1 MIDLCFGNAM
11 KGCLLWAKSFREEA
25 AVQTT
30 DVVLFYEGEE
40 APSPEEQERAQRL
53 FREQRERERRL
64 WQDLY
69 GPLDGGR
76 EDILCLHAD
85 LSLGDL
91 SELPAL
97 DALKARAAAGEPIRI
112 WDDQTPFTRC
122 GLMYVMEVLG
132 HLPCEWLVVSLPEQ
146 YTRRDGVVVQWRSW
160 AELEPALLGHF
171 AAGARLLPLSEREE
185 LARQWRGLQRENA
198 PLRVLEDG
206 IVRSAPADYYDDRI
220 RRVFPEKIC
229 KAAEVVVRAM
239 VEQKVPHGDEF
250 IGQRLRAFIDRGELR
265 IAEEDNEN
273 FLRSLIERNTV

>member
-97 DALKARAAAGEPIRI
+97 DALKARAA
-112 WDDQTPFTRC
+112 
-122 GLMYVMEVLG
+122 
-132 HLPCEWLVVSLPEQ
+132 
-146 YTRRDGVVVQWRSW
+146 
-160 AELEPALLGHF
+160 
-171 AAGARLLPLSEREE
+171 
-185 LARQWRGLQRENA
+185 
-198 PLRVLEDG
+198 
-206 IVRSAPADYYDDRI
+206 
-220 RRVFPEKIC
+220 
-229 KAAEVVVRAM
+229 EVVVRAM

>member
-11 KGCLLWAKSFREEA
+11 KGCLLWAKSFSEEA

-76 EDILCLHAD
+76 E
-85 LSLGDL
+85 
-91 SELPAL
+91 
-97 DALKARAAAGEPIRI
+97 
-112 WDDQTPFTRC
+112 
-122 GLMYVMEVLG
+122 
-132 HLPCEWLVVSLPEQ
+132 
-146 YTRRDGVVVQWRSW
+146 
-160 AELEPALLGHF
+160 
-171 AAGARLLPLSEREE
+171 E
-185 LARQWRGLQRENA
+185 LARQWRVLQRENA
-198 PLRVLEDG
+198 PLRVLEG
-206 IVRSAPADYYDDRI
+206 GTVRSAPADYYDDRI

-229 KAAEVVVRAM
+229 KAAEVVVQAM

-265 IAEEDNEN
+265 IAEEDKEN